1 MEARDLGD
9 TITLYLP
16 QASKE
21 AEPYAVL
28 QGYERVGSFAT
39 RDESV
44 RFALALAETLHA
56 GRKVPVRMRIEDDA
70 GHWETKDAVSLTAP
84 HP

>member
-39 RDESV
+39 REESV
-44 RFALALAETLHA
+44 QFASALAQTLHG
-56 GRKVPVRMRIEDDA
+56 GRRVPVRMRIEDDA
-70 GHWETKDAVSLTAP
+70 GHWETSDALAAP
-84 HP
+84 PV